1 MWMAVPS
8 FRPLLVCAVLL
19 RFVSCFAKEGKTGH
33 ILGRVNISPD
43 FQPKLLDHGGLAAV
57 RVIIDGG
64 QFSALPQADGNFTLS
79 GIPVG
84 PHLLQVV
91 HPVLRFTP
99 VRVDLQVL
107 KDGQEK
113 VTSHVIDFERGKAPQ
128 TLRYPLVLRP
138 SDTYTYLEKRE
149 EFNILTIFRNPMAII
164 GLISMGA
171 MILLPKLQ
179 PMLEEEKERQ
189 LREAEAREG
198 EGK

>member
-1 MWMAVPS
+1 MGCRTI
-8 FRPLLVCAVLL
+8 RPLLLYAVLS
-19 RFVSCFAKEGKTGH
+19 RFVSCVAKGAASGQ

-57 RVIIDGG
+57 RVIVDGG
-64 QFSALPQADGNFTLS
+64 QHSALPQADGTFSMN

-99 VRVDLQVL
+99 VRVDVQVL
-107 KDGQEK
+107 EDGTEK
-113 VTSHVIDFERGKAPQ
+113 VTSHVIDFERGKASQ
-128 TLRYPLVLRP
+128 TLKYPLVLRP
-138 SDTYTYLEKRE
+138 SETYTYLEKRE

-171 MILLPKLQ
+171 MVLLPKLQ

-189 LREAEAREG
+189 LREAAEG